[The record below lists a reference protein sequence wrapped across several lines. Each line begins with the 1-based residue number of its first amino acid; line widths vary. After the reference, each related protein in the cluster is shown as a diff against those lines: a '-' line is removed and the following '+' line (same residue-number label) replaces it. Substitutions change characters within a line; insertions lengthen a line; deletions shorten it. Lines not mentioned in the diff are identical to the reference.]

1 LTNVEMRSAI
11 FGRMLQLVDTHAHL
25 YLDHFKDDIDAVMQR
40 AADNGVSKILLPNI
54 DSSTTDALLG
64 LTDSYANC
72 LPMMG
77 LHPCSV
83 KETVAEEL
91 KHVRTELDTG
101 KYIAVGEIGIDLYW
115 DKTFI
120 NEQIA
125 AFEKQMEW
133 AKEMNLPVA
142 IHCRDSFDEIFTSVE
157 KIQDGNLKGVLHC
170 FTGNEEQANRAIDLG
185 LHLGLGGVLTFKN
198 SGVDKAIEDIPLEK
212 LILETDSPYLAP
224 TPFRGKRNE
233 SSYTLNVA
241 QKLADIKQITLDKV
255 ASVTTQSAHTLFN
268 L

>member
-1 LTNVEMRSAI
+1 MRSAI

-25 YLDHFKDDIDAVMQR
+25 YLNHFKDDIDAVMQR
-40 AADNGVSKILLPNI
+40 AADNGVFKILLPNI
-54 DSSTTDALLG
+54 DSSTTDDLLS
-64 LTDSYANC
+64 LIATHTNC

-125 AFEKQMEW
+125 AFEQQMEW
-133 AKEMNLPVA
+133 AKEMSLPVA
-142 IHCRDSFDEIFTSVE
+142 IHCRDSFDEIFASVE
-157 KIQDGNLKGVLHC
+157 KVQDGKLTGVLHC
-170 FTGNEEQANRAIDLG
+170 FTGNEDQANRAIDLG

-198 SGVDKAIEDIPLEK
+198 SGVDKAVEHIPLDK

-241 QKLADIKQITLDKV
+241 QKLADVKQISLNEIAQITTLN
-255 ASVTTQSAHTLFN
+255 ANALFN